1 MALII
6 EDGTQP
12 TGANAYVST
21 ADADAYHLARSNAAW
36 AAATT
41 GVKEAAILRATD
53 WLNSK
58 EWATGTPLHDDS
70 PMAWP
75 RAGAVSPSGVA
86 YPSTAVPQAVVMACA
101 EVAGV
106 IVAGSDPLS
115 VQDRAIK
122 ALTVGPISTEYDPA
136 SPQAPRIPA
145 AMALLKG
152 WIVTG
157 GTIRLV
163 R

>member
-41 GVKEAAILRATD
+41 GGKEAAILEATT
-53 WLNSK
+53 WLNGQAWKGRKVASR
-58 EWATGTPLHDDS
+58 T
-70 PMAWP
+70 MAWP
-75 RAGAVSPSGVA
+75 RADVVDGDGWPVA
-86 YPSTAVPQAVVMACA
+86 TDTVPEVVGMACA
-101 EVAGV
+101 ELAGA
-106 IVAGSDPLS
+106 IVAGSDPLA
-115 VQDRAIK
+115 VQDRAMSEMS
-122 ALTVGPISTEYDPA
+122 VGPISISYEQGA
-136 SPQAPRIPA
+136 AKAPTFSA
-145 AMALLKG
+145 VTALLRG
-152 WIVTG
+152 LVYG
-157 GTIRLV
+157 AGTIRLV

>member
-41 GVKEAAILRATD
+41 GVKEAAILEATT
-53 WLNSK
+53 WLNGQSWK
-58 EWATGTPLHDDS
+58 GRKVASRT
-70 PMAWP
+70 MAWP
-75 RAGAVSPSGVA
+75 RADVVDGDGWPIA
-86 YPSTAVPQAVVMACA
+86 TDAVPEVVGMACA
-101 EVAGV
+101 ELAGE
-106 IVAGSDPLS
+106 IVAGSDPLA
-115 VQDRAIK
+115 VQDRAMSEMS
-122 ALTVGPISTEYDPA
+122 VGPISISYEQGAAKAPTFPA
-136 SPQAPRIPA
+136 VT
-145 AMALLKG
+145 ALLRG
-152 WIVTG
+152 LVYSA
-157 GTIRLV
+157 GTIRMV

>member
-41 GVKEAAILRATD
+41 GQKEAAILSATLV
-53 WLNSK
+53 LNGMSWRGRK
-58 EWATGTPLHDDS
+58 VAS
-70 PMAWP
+70 RVMAWP
-75 RAGAVSPSGVA
+75 REDVVDGDGWPVA
-86 YPSTAVPQAVVMACA
+86 TDTVPEVVGMACA
-101 EVAGV
+101 ELAGE
-106 IVAGSDPLS
+106 IVAGSDPLA
-115 VQDRAIK
+115 VQDRAMSEMS
-122 ALTVGPISTEYDPA
+122 VGPISISYEQGAAKAPTFPA
-136 SPQAPRIPA
+136 VT
-145 AMALLKG
+145 ALLRG
-152 WIVTG
+152 LVYG
-157 GTIRLV
+157 AGTIRLV

>member
-41 GVKEAAILRATD
+41 GVKEAAILEATT
-53 WLNSK
+53 WLNGQAWKGRKVASR
-58 EWATGTPLHDDS
+58 T
-70 PMAWP
+70 MAWP
-75 RAGAVSPSGVA
+75 RADVVDGDGWTVA
-86 YPSTAVPQAVVMACA
+86 IDTVPEVVGMACA
-101 EVAGV
+101 ELAGE
-106 IVAGSDPLS
+106 IVAGSDPLA
-115 VQDRAIK
+115 VQDRAMSEMS
-122 ALTVGPISTEYDPA
+122 VGPISISYEQGAAKAPTFPA
-136 SPQAPRIPA
+136 VT
-145 AMALLKG
+145 ALLRG
-152 WIVTG
+152 LVYG
-157 GTIRLV
+157 SGTIRMV